1 MSGGEARLHPRP
13 PVAGVTIR
21 DAEPRD
27 VPVVLAL
34 VRELAEYERLAH
46 LVSATEEDYHAALFG
61 PGAHAQAA
69 VAEIGAE
76 VVGYMVWFRSFSTF
90 KARSKLYLEDL
101 YVAPEYRGR
110 GFGTAMLAHLA
121 ALCHAEGLARMQ
133 WQVLDW
139 NAPSIAFYRSLG
151 ADVSSHWWDC
161 SLAGDA
167 LAALAARATHDA
179 SRVTPPG
186 DGT

>member
-101 YVAPEYRGR
+101 YVRPAHRGR
-110 GFGTAMLAHLA
+110 GLGRSMLAELA
-121 ALCHAEGLARMQ
+121 RRAIVEGLPRVQ

-139 NAPSIAFYRSLG
+139 NAPAIAFYRSLG
-151 ADVSSHWWDC
+151 AEVTGEWLDC
-161 SLAGDA
+161 SLTGEA
-167 LAALAARATHDA
+167 LAALARSAPGPA
-179 SRVTPPG
+179 SPPRG
-186 DGT
+186 P